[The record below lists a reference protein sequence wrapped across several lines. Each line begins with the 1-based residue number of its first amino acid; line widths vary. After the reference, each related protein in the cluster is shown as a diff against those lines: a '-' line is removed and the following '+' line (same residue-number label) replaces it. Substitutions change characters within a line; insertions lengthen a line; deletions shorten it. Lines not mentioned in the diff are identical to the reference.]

1 MKRPL
6 KPGESPFS
14 SAKIVKRLS
23 KLNLSK
29 HSSKKTAKKKHFRY
43 LNAPHNTTSFLIN
56 EFIKNKSPSDEECD
70 IPQGSMK
77 DLMNSSTDFYKS
89 SFSSFDDIT
98 FLCLWYAYCTLLNFR
113 WKSSKCEENSNI
125 QRILS
130 DEGRKKDI
138 KLCD

>member
-56 EFIKNKSPSDEECD
+56 EFNKNNFISNDDND

-77 DLMNSSTDFYKS
+77 DLMNYSADFFKA

-98 FLCLWYAYCTLLNFR
+98 FLCL
-113 WKSSKCEENSNI
+113 
-125 QRILS
+125 
-130 DEGRKKDI
+130 
-138 KLCD
+138 

>member
-29 HSSKKTAKKKHFRY
+29 HSSKKTAKKKHFCY

-89 SFSSFDDIT
+89 SFSSFAVIT
-98 FLCLWYAYCTLLNFR
+98 T
-113 WKSSKCEENSNI
+113 
-125 QRILS
+125 ILPFS
-130 DEGRKKDI
+130 PDSLKNAGDMSLAGKHFFQQISPRRFPYTT
-138 KLCD
+138 C